1 MIIETKAP
9 ISIEDLK
16 RNFTETDINYLIDY
30 SISDLKGKKLITYLS
45 NLDIPADVKNI
56 DLDLVKDY
64 LYSVSLVN
72 ISYLENVVIDILFV
86 MKGLAKNEHYNKF
99 ISENFEILE
108 KWQNRLES
116 LSLYNMYMLNSDS
129 FRDYAQSYTKDDTQ
143 DLEGVNFIS
152 LLKHTRFFN
161 YYKKINND
169 KLKFYTHYF
178 NDYMF
183 RGKNM
188 FEYWA
193 NDKNPLFLLTW
204 SIANGRGKEYMQARE
219 STLRGIKS

>member
-16 RNFTETDINYLIDY
+16 KYFTDKDITYLIDY
-30 SISDLKGKKLITYLS
+30 TASELKGKKLITYLS
-45 NLDIPADVKNI
+45 NLDIPADIKNI

-64 LYSVSLVN
+64 LNSVSLVT
-72 ISYLENVVIDILFV
+72 ISSLENTVIDILFV
-86 MKGLAKNEHYNKF
+86 LKGLKKDNQYNKF
-99 ISENFEILE
+99 ISENFEILNN
-108 KWQNRLES
+108 WQNKLES
-116 LSLYNMYMLNSDS
+116 LSVYNMYMLNSDK
-129 FRDYAQSYTKDDTQ
+129 FRDYAKSFPKDETR
-143 DLEGVNFIS
+143 DLKGVNFVS
-152 LLKHTRFFN
+152 LLKHDRFFGFFE
-161 YYKKINND
+161 KINND

-178 NDYMF
+178 NDYIF

-204 SIANGRGKEYMQARE
+204 SIANGRGKEYMKARE
-219 STLRGIKS
+219 LTLKSINK